1 MKAECKGIY
10 KWYREDAGLTQD
22 NAAEKLHVSV
32 RSLSDYEG
40 GKTIPGDDV
49 VCAMVELYHAP
60 DLAYLHLKTNTE
72 VGKRYLPGLHLDELP
87 RAVLRLQKESRD
99 MREIEPE
106 LVAIACDGVVDRQE
120 LPMWERAKI
129 EVQDLAGA
137 ALAVL
142 FARKEERPLQ
152 AAR

>member
-1 MKAECKGIY
+1 ME
-10 KWYREDAGLTQD
+10 WYVLRKKD
-22 NAAEKLHVSV
+22 NSKVW
-32 RSLSDYEG
+32 
-40 GKTIPGDDV
+40 V
-49 VCAMVELYHAP
+49 V
-60 DLAYLHLKTNTE
+60 
-72 VGKRYLPGLHLDELP
+72 